1 MEISNKYEALL
12 EMALATNAARREVE
26 DEHTKGAD
34 GHIMLAL
41 DEVEV
46 AAELLEDYHEHVT
59 SVEEEAVKVESNAVL
74 RSAQEAIY
82 RASMKKV
89 HVERSLEQLEKH
101 DQELRELLSEIRFY
115 KLKQK

>member
-41 DEVEV
+41 DE
-46 AAELLEDYHEHVT
+46 
-59 SVEEEAVKVESNAVL
+59 
-74 RSAQEAIY
+74 
-82 RASMKKV
+82 
-89 HVERSLEQLEKH
+89 
-101 DQELRELLSEIRFY
+101 
-115 KLKQK
+115 